1 MAKLYAFHQI
11 VLPDETVVPPKTVF
25 DATPT
30 QAKQFDKLG
39 AARPATEAEILA
51 AAEKKAAEDGVSFD
65 EPQLPLAEA
74 KPASG
79 APGDPQ
85 AAPKG
90 KSA

>member
-1 MAKLYAFHQI
+1 MAKLYALNKI
-11 VLPDETVVPPKTVF
+11 ILPDNTVVERRSVF
-25 DATPT
+25 DGTPA

-39 AARPATEAEILA
+39 AARPATEAEIKA
-51 AAEKKAAEDGVSFD
+51 AAEKKAAEDGVSLD
-65 EPQLPLAEA
+65 EPQLDLAV

-85 AAPKG
+85 GAPKG